1 MFCNCAQSP
10 VLRRYKDPNPFVV
23 LSESRMDRKVE
34 VDNLETRLETLES
47 RIYGERRNK
56 GGKPVKCADSLSRVQ
71 AALANTA
78 NKRERVKILHKK
90 IEDLLKYLDPQFTDH
105 ITVPDAMKLEFILA
119 EEDFLLCQ
127 ATLLE
132 QVSNLQPLLDSNYI
146 RDVPEHATK
155 LQRLSQ
161 IHIKEQDQTEAQSLE
176 VKKLFE
182 EYNKMMFLLSK
193 QFTQWDESLR
203 KVEEAKGIRQVE

>member
-1 MFCNCAQSP
+1 MEKR
-10 VLRRYKDPNPFVV
+10 LDT
-23 LSESRMDRKVE
+23 
-34 VDNLETRLETLES
+34 DNLETRLQALES
-47 RIYGERRNK
+47 RLYGERRVK
-56 GGKPVKCADSLSRVQ
+56 TGKPAKCAESLSRIQ
-71 AALANTA
+71 TGLTNTA

-90 IEDLLKYLDPQFTDH
+90 IEDLMKYLDPQFTDH
-105 ITVPDAMKLEFILA
+105 ISVPDAMKLEFILA
-119 EEDFLLCQ
+119 EEDFLLSQ
-127 ATLLE
+127 AALLE

-161 IHIKEQDQTEAQSLE
+161 IHIKEQDQTEVQSVE

-193 QFTQWDESLR
+193 QFTHWDETLR
-203 KVEEAKGIRQVE
+203 KLEEAKGIRPVE

>member
-1 MFCNCAQSP
+1 
-10 VLRRYKDPNPFVV
+10 
-23 LSESRMDRKVE
+23 MDRKFE

-47 RIYGERRNK
+47 RIYGEKRNK

-71 AALANTA
+71 SALANTA

-119 EEDFLLCQ
+119 EEDFLLSQ

-146 RDVPEHATK
+146 RGMTPPLLDFY
-155 LQRLSQ
+155 LSDT
-161 IHIKEQDQTEAQSLE
+161 ILVIFPKDQTEAQSLE